1 MTQKSN
7 RKSMLFII
15 IVKYVPNGKSF
26 IKSFSAQASQNSA
39 IANKN
44 SLLMGFLKTFENKFW
59 FITYQNIIQ
68 SCVQMISS
76 KKQTFKNQMQVKC
89 KLIFNESQPAGNLG
103 WLVFGLY
110 YYAIWNYMGTKF
122 MTLTVLMNCINKEKI
137 INNCPPKS

>member
-1 MTQKSN
+1 MTEKSN

-59 FITYQNIIQ
+59 FIKYQNIIQ

-110 YYAIWNYMGTKF
+110 YYAIWKLCYMELYGDQIHDF
-122 MTLTVLMNCINKEKI
+122 NCAHELHKQRKNNK
-137 INNCPPKS
+137 